1 MNYQRLEL
9 NTKRIQQG
17 RNEGGAYWLSFWDYH
32 GLHAVYLVQE
42 PRMIDHY
49 QNRDYTDH
57 PEAWIEQETFIYESG
72 DLVITL
78 EYTDGSHMEGYTVNI
93 DIEVPDT
100 TPSDTW
106 PYLKPENA
114 PECGANVRRASYL
127 ASILRCMMAA
137 HDKACGDVCG
147 CSLCA
152 AARAELGK
160 DSPVARRVAPWLPS
174 PDDAVPF

>member
-1 MNYQRLEL
+1 MDYQRLEL
-9 NTKRIQQG
+9 NTQRVQQG
-17 RNEGGAYWLSFWDYH
+17 RNEGGAFWLSTWDTH
-32 GLHAVYLVQE
+32 GLHTVYLECE

-49 QNRDYTDH
+49 SAKDYTDH
-57 PEAWIEQETFIYESG
+57 PEAWIEQETLIYEAG
-72 DLVITL
+72 ALVITL
-78 EYTDGSHMEGYTVNI
+78 EYTDGSHMPGYTVKI
-93 DIEVPDT
+93 DIEAADT

-137 HDKACGDVCG
+137 HDSTCGAPCG
-147 CSLCA
+147 CYLCE

-160 DSPVARRVAPWLPS
+160 DSPVAGRVAAWQPS